1 MEAERMADDYAVF
14 MQTDLSP
21 YIGEWVAIC
30 DGKIVAHDVSLKKTH
45 EIAASKC
52 PKKAPL
58 FTKVPSSDAMIFS
71 EVA

>member
-1 MEAERMADDYAVF
+1 
-14 MQTDLSP
+14 
-21 YIGEWVAIC
+21 VAIC
-30 DGKIVAHDVSLKKTH
+30 DGRIVAHDVSLKKTH

-52 PKKAPL
+52 PNKAPL